1 MSNETTGWTHQD
13 AIETDAPARAIWRVW
28 SDVEGWGSWIGD
40 IEKVS
45 IDGPFAAGS
54 TISMKPIGQ
63 ELVRLRLSD
72 VVENE
77 QFVDV
82 AEFDGVVIRTLH
94 RIERIGDAG
103 RLRIV
108 YRMEISGPQAA
119 TVGPEL
125 GPQITAD
132 FPEVLAALVA
142 RAEQ

>member
-1 MSNETTGWTHQD
+1 MPTDGWVHED
-13 AIETDAPARAIWRVW
+13 AIETDAPAEAIWRLW

-40 IEKVS
+40 IESVS
-45 IDGPFAAGS
+45 IDGPFMAGS
-54 TISMKPIGQ
+54 TISMKPTGQ
-63 ELVRLRLSD
+63 DLVQLRLSE

-82 AEFDGVVIRTLH
+82 AEIDGVVIRTLH
-94 RIERIGDAG
+94 RIEPIGEAG

-108 YRMEISGPQAA
+108 YRMEISGPEAV

-132 FPEVLAALVA
+132 FPETLAALVA
-142 RAEQ
+142 QAER